1 MLGSQVCLT
10 VLAVDRFPKYLTGAL
25 QRQQE
30 AGSFSARQRKLL
42 LHRAETLD
50 AAWVGVG
57 GGWRRRVSVPRG
69 LWTAAKLTR
78 QGEGARFIGL

>member
-1 MLGSQVCLT
+1 MT
-10 VLAVDRFPKYLTGAL
+10 VLAVDRFPKYLTGTL

-30 AGSFSARQRKLL
+30 AGSFSALQKKLL

-57 GGWRRRVSVPRG
+57 GECLCLGACG
-69 LWTAAKLTR
+69 LL
-78 QGEGARFIGL
+78 QN